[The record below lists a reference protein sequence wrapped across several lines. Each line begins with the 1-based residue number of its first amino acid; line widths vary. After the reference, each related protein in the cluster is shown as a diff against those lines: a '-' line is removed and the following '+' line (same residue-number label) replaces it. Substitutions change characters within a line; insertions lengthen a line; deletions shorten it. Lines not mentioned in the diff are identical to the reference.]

1 MRTSTVSA
9 GVVILLLTVAPRAE
23 ANVWDWI
30 HELSGPGKSK
40 TQGAVVYSDCFDSLR
55 TAPMTRPCLFL
66 DWQSYRNLDDDNFP
80 NSVRFDFYDVGVTWK
95 LHRSRAIE
103 VGAGIGLVRFS
114 SDDQINDT
122 DDKVTTNRV
131 TVILPRLVLAPGALF
146 FDRSASGTGARIAR
160 VFKLYGRQNIIPGTI
175 DATDF
180 GVRLGTGEGES
191 TFTEDNDRPWSYG
204 LIFDF
209 GELLFR

>member
-1 MRTSTVSA
+1 MRSSTISA

-23 ANVWDWI
+23 ANFWDWI

-40 TQGAVVYSDCFDSLR
+40 TQGAVVYSDCFSPLR

-66 DWQSYRNLDDDNFP
+66 DWQSYRNLDGDNFP

-95 LHRSRAIE
+95 LHRSRAFE

-114 SDDQINDT
+114 SDDQINNTGDT
-122 DDKVTTNRV
+122 VTTSRV

-146 FDRSASGTGARIAR
+146 FDGGARGWGARWAR
-160 VFKLYGRQNIIPGTI
+160 VAKLYGRQNIIPGTI

-180 GVRLGTGEGES
+180 GVRLGTGPGES
-191 TFTEDNDRPWSYG
+191 TFTEDNDAPWSYG
-204 LIFDF
+204 VIFDL
-209 GELLFR
+209 GELVR